1 MTKALFKKQMME
13 IFSFLFYDRKTGKNR
28 TVKALLGY
36 GVLFLYLFGFLGF
49 TFYQVAD
56 SLCAPLAEAGL
67 LWLYVAIMSLLS
79 AALGVFGSIFNTYA
93 SLYRAKDNDLL
104 LAMPIPA
111 RSILLVRLFGVYLM
125 GLLYE
130 LLVFVPALI
139 VLFSTVKLSAL
150 GIAFAILASFLLSAL
165 VLTLSCL
172 LGFVVAIISAK
183 CKFKNVLTIAFSL
196 AFIVG
201 YYYLYSKAYNLLMK
215 ILENP
220 TEAGKRAKG
229 ALYPFYCLGRAVE
242 GDVVSF
248 LLAVL
253 MFGGLL
259 LLTYLVLSKSFLS
272 LATANKSGAKTKK
285 RTNLHREGSVRLAL
299 LKKELR
305 RFVGSPVYLL
315 NCGLGCI
322 LIPVAAVF
330 FLVKA
335 SAVQEFLPLFAMLDI
350 PVLLVAAALAC
361 MMISMND
368 MTAPSVS
375 LEGKHI
381 WLLQSMPV
389 PARLVL
395 QAKLLMQLLLTLP
408 LVLFLGGV
416 LIYVLSLS
424 AADGVL
430 LLAVLVLYTVLLA
443 LWGLFL
449 NLKFPNLHWT
459 QEVVPVKQSLSVTM
473 TLLGGWAFVTML
485 GVMYYFLRN
494 TLEADV
500 YLYLVL
506 LLFAALIL
514 PLYLFINKKGSKI
527 FETLS

>member
-1 MTKALFKKQMME
+1 MTRALFKKQMME
-13 IFSFLFYDRKTGKNR
+13 IFSFVFHDKKTGKKR
-28 TVKALLGY
+28 TVKGLIGY
-36 GVLFLYLFGFLGF
+36 SALFLYLFGFLGF

-56 SLCAPLAEAGL
+56 SLCAPLADAGL
-67 LWLYVAIMSLLS
+67 LWLYVAIMSLIS

-93 SLYRAKDNDLL
+93 SLYRARDNDLL

-139 VLFSTVKLSAL
+139 VLFQTVRLTVRGAL
-150 GIAFAILASFLLSAL
+150 FALLLPLLLSAL
-165 VLTLSCL
+165 VLALSCL

-183 CKFKNVLTIAFSL
+183 CRFKNALTIVFSL
-196 AFIVG
+196 GFIVG
-201 YYYLYSKAYNLLMK
+201 YYYLYAKAYKLLLK

-220 TEAGKRAKG
+220 TEVGKRAKG
-229 ALYPFYCLGRAVE
+229 VLYPFYCLGRAAE

-259 LLTYLVLSKSFLS
+259 VLTYLVLAKSFLS
-272 LATANKSGAKTKK
+272 LATANKGGSKTQKK
-285 RTNLHREGSVRLAL
+285 TNLRREGSVRLAL

-305 RFVGSPVYLL
+305 RFVGSPVYFL

-330 FLVKA
+330 LLVKA
-335 SAVQEFLPLFAMLDI
+335 SAVREILPLFAMLDI

-361 MMISMND
+361 TMISMND

-395 QAKLLMQLLLTLP
+395 QAKLTMQLLLTLP
-408 LVLFLGGV
+408 LVLFLGGA

-430 LLAVLVLYTVLLA
+430 LIAVLVLYTVLLT

-485 GVMYYFLRN
+485 GVIYYFLRN
-494 TLEADV
+494 TLDADV
-500 YLYLVL
+500 YLFLVL
-506 LLFAALIL
+506 LLFVALIL

>member
-13 IFSFLFYDRKTGKNR
+13 IFSFLFHDKKTGKKR
-28 TVKALLGY
+28 SKGSLVGY
-36 GVLFLYLFGFLGF
+36 GALFLYLFGFLGVA
-49 TFYQVAD
+49 FYKISE
-56 SLCAPLAEAGL
+56 SLCAPLADAGL
-67 LWLYVAIMSLLS
+67 LWLYVAIMSLIS

-93 SLYRAKDNDLL
+93 SLYRARDNDLL

-139 VLFSTVKLSAL
+139 VLFQTVTLTVRGAL
-150 GIAFAILASFLLSAL
+150 FALLLPLLLSAL

-183 CKFKNVLTIAFSL
+183 CKFKNALTIAFSL
-196 AFIVG
+196 GFIVG
-201 YYYLYSKAYNLLMK
+201 YYYLYSKAYDLLMK

-220 TEAGKRAKG
+220 VDAGNRAKG
-229 ALYPFYCLGRAVE
+229 VLYPFYCLGSAVE

-259 LLTYLVLSKSFLS
+259 VLTYLVLAKSFLS

-285 RTNLHREGSVRLAL
+285 KTNLHREGSVRLAL

-305 RFVGSPVYLL
+305 RFVGSPVYFL

-330 FLVKA
+330 LLVKA
-335 SAVQEFLPLFAMLDI
+335 SAVQEILPLFSMLDI

-361 MMISMND
+361 MMVSMNN

-395 QAKLLMQLLLTLP
+395 QAKLIMQLLLTLP

-430 LLAVLVLYTVLLA
+430 LIAVLVLYTVLLS

-459 QEVVPVKQSLSVTM
+459 QEVVPVKQSLSVIM

-485 GVMYYFLRN
+485 GVIYYFLRK
-494 TLEADV
+494 TLDADV

-514 PLYLFINKKGSKI
+514 PLYLFIHKKGSKI